1 MTSIINVLKMS
12 PGRSV
17 QVNGWIRSFRGN
29 RFIALND
36 GSCMTSLQIVINPED
51 YSETLINSLN
61 TGASIFVEGELI
73 ESLGS
78 GQKTEIQAKKIDLIG
93 KTTGRCSPNKMCQK
107 TFLEKLREQAI

>member
-17 QVNGWIRSFRGN
+17 HVNGWIRSFRGN

-36 GSCMTSLQIVINPED
+36 GSCMTSIQIVINPED

-78 GQKTEIQAKKIDLIG
+78 GQKTEIQAKKNRFNWKGL
-93 KTTGRCSPNKMCQK
+93 TGRCSTNNIAAKK
-107 TFLEKLREQAI
+107 TFS

>member
-17 QVNGWIRSFRGN
+17 HVNGWIRSFRGN

-36 GSCMTSLQIVINPED
+36 GSCMTSIQIVINPED

-73 ESLGS
+73 ESLEVDKR
-78 GQKTEIQAKKIDLIG
+78 QKFKPKK
-93 KTTGRCSPNKMCQK
+93 
-107 TFLEKLREQAI
+107 